1 MLKNFKLHLGAL
13 WWLWMERHSRHCQK
27 CVLFLNQ
34 EILHIKQANIT
45 RERNIQ
51 SSAVRSNRTPFLF
64 KKKRETLKVYNSF
77 NLKH

>member
-1 MLKNFKLHLGAL
+1 MLKIFKLHLGAL

-45 RERNIQ
+45 GEHPVVNPVVQTERH
-51 SSAVRSNRTPFLF
+51 FYF
-64 KKKRETLKVYNSF
+64 EKRETPKSIQ
-77 NLKH
+77 